1 MSAFDSDEF
10 RRVLG
15 SFPTGVVV
23 ITAAD
28 PDGGALA
35 MTVGSF
41 VSVSLDPPLVGF
53 LPQKTSSSWAALRAS
68 GTKFGVNILGNTQED
83 VCRAVAKRKT
93 DKLDGFDWSPS
104 AHGNPRLADAIGFI
118 DCETQDVFD
127 GGDHDIVVGR
137 VEALETLRSHL
148 PLLFFRGGY
157 GSFRPGS
164 MTLGAGISS
173 ARVAQLDLIR
183 PHMERLA
190 ADLSTE
196 VTAMCMVD
204 EDMVTVAAAG
214 TDKRSTRVTRVG
226 RHVPF
231 MPPIGGVFAAFG
243 GPEMESRW
251 MSQVHDDAD
260 HVARDNFERGLERV
274 RSSGY
279 AYGIGHETG
288 LAIEIASASAGHSP
302 AAENRRELSAAIN
315 AASAHFNNTT
325 VEKAGEYEF
334 HSATAP
340 VFDRDGTCVFSLT
353 VWGPDGL
360 SRGTDVL
367 AVFDKLTRVAETC
380 TSELRHAAV

>member
-1 MSAFDSDEF
+1 MSDFDSDEF

-23 ITAAD
+23 VTAAN
-28 PDGGALA
+28 PAGEAVA

-41 VSVSLDPPLVGF
+41 VSVSLEPPLVAF

-68 GTKFGVNILGNTQED
+68 GTRFGVNILGNTQED

-93 DKLDGFDWSPS
+93 DKLEGFDWSLS
-104 AHGNPRLADAIGFI
+104 AHGNPRLADAIAFI

-137 VEALETLRSHL
+137 VKALETLRSHL

-164 MTLGAGISS
+164 MAMGTGISS
-173 ARVAQLDLIR
+173 ARVAQLDRIR

-190 ADLSTE
+190 NDLSTE
-196 VTAMCMVD
+196 ITAMCMVD

-214 TDKRSTRVTRVG
+214 TDRRSARNHRVG

-243 GPEMESRW
+243 GPETEALW
-251 MSQVHDDAD
+251 MSRIHDDAD
-260 HVARDNFERGLERV
+260 DAARRNFERGLEAV
-274 RSSGY
+274 RESGY
-279 AYGIGHETG
+279 AFGIGHETG
-288 LAIEIASASAGHSP
+288 SAIEIASASGGLEPTGEH
-302 AAENRRELSAAIN
+302 RRRLSAAIN
-315 AASAHFNNTT
+315 AASAHFNTAQ
-325 VEKAGEYEF
+325 VERAGEYEF

-340 VFDRDGTCVFSLT
+340 VFDRDGACVFSLT

-367 AVFDKLTRVAETC
+367 AVFDKLTRTAESC
-380 TSELRHAAV
+380 TSELRALAS